1 MKAQLKFFILL
12 TFTHSHLLWIAHSIA
27 GKVRFRPA
35 MPWILECR
43 SIINQENAGSVSSLY
58 LDFST
63 ITAFVLVGSY
73 AARPVVQDP
82 SYKHD
87 LCFTSLPVDHVTGPL
102 CKSPALL
109 LAGM

>member
-12 TFTHSHLLWIAHSIA
+12 TSTHSHSLWIAHSIA

-35 MPWILECR
+35 MLWILECR

-63 ITAFVLVGSY
+63 IIAFVLVGSY
-73 AARPVVQDP
+73 VSRPAVQDA
-82 SYKHD
+82 SR
-87 LCFTSLPVDHVTGPL
+87 
-102 CKSPALL
+102 LL
-109 LAGM
+109 Q

>member
-12 TFTHSHLLWIAHSIA
+12 ASVHSQSFWIAHSIA

-35 MPWILECR
+35 MLWILECR
-43 SIINQENAGSVSSLY
+43 SIINQANAGSVSSLY

-73 AARPVVQDP
+73 VSRPAVQDA
-82 SYKHD
+82 SR
-87 LCFTSLPVDHVTGPL
+87 
-102 CKSPALL
+102 LL
-109 LAGM
+109 Q